1 MKKNPV
7 SVSAVYCAMEI
18 FSVGRSSSR
27 KDAPEIIH
35 FDIGAQKWTVL
46 CGGARG
52 ASGGA
57 VRKIERNARIIY
69 ARRGGCVH
77 VFFHPRSVGRV
88 EERHHDD
95 DVISGEKL
103 PPPRPRPPPR
113 KKGEKQRGTNIKAR
127 TMVQLPPP
135 RGPRSGLG

>member
-46 CGGARG
+46 CGGGARG

-57 VRKIERNARIIY
+57 VRKIERNAKIIY

-95 DVISGEKL
+95 DVIRGKNYPRPVPA
-103 PPPRPRPPPR
+103 PPPPE
-113 KKGEKQRGTNIKAR
+113 KGGKTAWYEH
-127 TMVQLPPP
+127 
-135 RGPRSGLG
+135 